1 MSRYETLDAALSV
14 GDLDGYLIDAAG
26 DDSDQRYLSGF
37 DAPDPFFTLYRPDEL
52 ALLVSELEFG
62 RAKSGSDADVVRR
75 FADFDFAVL
84 REEHGPNEARRRMLA
99 AFVADRGADSVAVP
113 RRFPVDSADGLREH
127 GIEVEPDQ
135 DDMVTKIRAVKTAD
149 EIEKIRSV
157 QAANEQ
163 AMAVAEELIA
173 AADPV
178 DGILHLDGEPLTS
191 ERVKTEIETAL
202 LKEGCGLDETIVAG
216 GKQGADPHDR
226 GSGPLPANDPIV
238 IDIFPRNKT
247 TKLHGDMT
255 RTVVRGSPSET
266 VEDWYELTRE
276 AFEAA
281 LDAIEPG
288 VTGETVHA
296 AACEVYEQAGFPTLR
311 SDPGTETGFIHN
323 TGHGVG
329 LDVHELPRLAP
340 DGEELEPGHVV
351 TVEPGLY
358 DPAVGGMR
366 LEDLVV
372 VTEDGYRN
380 LTDYPMTLQW

>member
-1 MSRYETLDAALSV
+1 MSRYETLDAALSA

-127 GIEVEPDQ
+127 GIAVEPDQ
-135 DDMVTKIRAVKTAD
+135 DDVVTTIRAVKTAD

-216 GKQGADPHDR
+216 GEQGADPHDR

-266 VEDWYELTRE
+266 VEDWFELTRE

>member
-1 MSRYETLDAALSV
+1 MPRYDALDSALS
-14 GDLDGYLIDAAG
+14 DANLDGYLIDAAG

-62 RAKSGSDADVVRR
+62 RAKTDSDADVVRR
-75 FADFDFAVL
+75 FADFDFTAL
-84 REEHGPNEARRRMLA
+84 RDELGPNAARRRMLA
-99 AFVADRGADSVAVP
+99 AFVADRGAESVAVP
-113 RRFPVDSADGLREH
+113 RRFPVDSADGLRDR
-127 GIEVEPDQ
+127 GVTVEPDQ
-135 DDMVTKIRAVKTAD
+135 DDVVTKIRAIKTDD
-149 EIEKIRSV
+149 EIESIRSV
-157 QAANEQ
+157 QSANER
-163 AMAVAEELIA
+163 AMAVAEDLIA

-178 DGILHLDGEPLTS
+178 EGTLHLDDEPLTA
-191 ERVKTEIETAL
+191 ERVKTEIEAAL
-202 LKEGCGLDETIVAG
+202 LNEGCGLDETIVAG
-216 GKQGADPHDR
+216 GEQGADPHDR
-226 GSGPLPANDPIV
+226 GSGPLPADEPIV

-247 TKLHGDMT
+247 TKFHGDMT

-266 VEDWYELTRE
+266 VEQWFEITRE

-288 VTGETVHA
+288 VTGETVHG
-296 AACEVYEQAGFPTLR
+296 AACDVYEQAGFPTLR
-311 SDPGTETGFIHN
+311 SDPGAETGFIHN

-340 DGEELEPGHVV
+340 DGEALEPGHVV

-358 DPAVGGMR
+358 DPAIGGMR

-380 LTDYPMTLQW
+380 LTDYPMTLQL

>member
-266 VEDWYELTRE
+266 VEDWFELTRE

-311 SDPGTETGFIHN
+311 SDPGAETGFIHN